1 MLRGLKEF
9 NLPEL
14 EEKILKFWKE
24 HHIFEKTLALRS
36 GQGKSASKR
45 IFRFFEGP
53 PTANGRPHIG
63 HAQGRTFKDI
73 IPRFKTMQGYFVER
87 KAGWDTHGLPVEIE
101 VEKALGLPNKQ
112 AIEKYGI
119 AEFNEKA
126 KESVWKY
133 KEEWERMTDR
143 IGFWADLDNAY
154 ATYKTEYVESLWW
167 VFKEI
172 SKKKLLAKS
181 FKIVPWCPRCQ
192 TALSSHEV
200 SQGYKKAK
208 DPSIY
213 IKFKVKS
220 LKSKS
225 QDEYLLVWT
234 TTPWTLPANVA
245 IAVNPKLTYTKY
257 KIGNEYIWS

>member
-200 SQGYKKAK
+200 SQGYQKIK
-208 DPSIY
+208 DPSVFV
-213 IKFKVKS
+213 KFKVRS
-220 LKSKS
+220 LKSGIRS
-225 QDEYLLVWT
+225 MS
-234 TTPWTLPANVA
+234 
-245 IAVNPKLTYTKY
+245 IF
-257 KIGNEYIWS
+257 